1 MRHANFSF
9 KCRKRDE
16 DREGSKKWREKW
28 PKETKKKELK
38 GVWRVEQVTWEGG
51 GAGSGGGAE
60 KCRIRCDIVNATV
73 N

>member
-1 MRHANFSF
+1 M
-9 KCRKRDE
+9 KIGK
-16 DREGSKKWREKW
+16 GVKKKGEKW
-28 PKETKKKELK
+28 PKETEKKQLK
-38 GVWRVEQVTWEGG
+38 GVWRVEQVEWEGG

>member
-1 MRHANFSF
+1 MRHANFSC
-9 KCRKRDE
+9 KCRKGDE
-16 DREGSKKWREKW
+16 DREGSKKNRREKW
-28 PKETKKKELK
+28 PKETEKKQLK
-38 GVWRVEQVTWEGG
+38 GIWRVEVTWERG